1 MKKAKKIGITAAVI
15 IGLIGLGVLYWFLSG
30 WPICYRSRLNDFFG
44 KGNWTVVS
52 EVNKSKREY
61 MSRSRFSDGSFGA
74 KIRMGIF
81 YREWYILYENEDG
94 EEVVWQISN
103 QAYQYNH
110 AQYGIFNSRRYR
122 GRQALTLEL
131 MEISFAVIEED
142 IHNDIVKRYLSD
154 EEAENVYVLMTYEG
168 GNPPKSFYD
177 DLADEPW
184 FNIEGVTAE
193 NYLATDLYDF
203 YLRIGVYDYDAENLS
218 EEEKDNIMDGLEEIE
233 ERLLEEYGGDASFE
247 IYFDGYKVEYVD
259 GERQ

>member
-1 MKKAKKIGITAAVI
+1 MKKTKKIAITAIVI
-15 IGLIGLGVLYWFLSG
+15 IGLIGLGGLYWFLSG
-30 WPICYRSRLNDFFG
+30 WTICYRSRLNDFFG

-61 MSRSRFSDGSFGA
+61 ISRSNLSNDSSAGR
-74 KIRMGIF
+74 IRTILF
-81 YREWYILYENEDG
+81 YREWNILYENEDG
-94 EEVVWQISN
+94 EQQVWHISN

-110 AQYGIFNSRRYR
+110 AKYGMFNSKRYR

-142 IHNDIVKRYLSD
+142 VHNDIVKKCLSD
-154 EEAENVYVLMTYEG
+154 DEAENVYVLMSYSG
-168 GNPPKSFYD
+168 GNPPRSFYD

-184 FNIEGVTAE
+184 FNVDGVTAE

-203 YLRIGVYDYDAENLS
+203 YLRIGVYDYNTEKLS
-218 EEEKDNIMDGLEEIE
+218 EEEKDNIADGLEEIE
-233 ERLLEEYGGDASFE
+233 ERLLEEYGEDASFE
-247 IYFDGYKVEYVD
+247 IYFDGNKVKYVD